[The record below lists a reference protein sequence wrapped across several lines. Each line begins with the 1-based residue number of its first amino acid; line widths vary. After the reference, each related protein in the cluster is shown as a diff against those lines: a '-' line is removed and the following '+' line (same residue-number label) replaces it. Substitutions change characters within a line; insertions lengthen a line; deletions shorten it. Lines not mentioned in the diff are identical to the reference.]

1 MQDIRGHHARRLS
14 MFAAGLSDEAID
26 QKRNIVFAVT
36 QRRQVE
42 RQNSQAV
49 VEILPELLG
58 LDQFGQ
64 IFVCGRNDSC
74 IDLDRLIASDAL
86 DFTFLEN
93 PQQLRLEGR
102 SRVGNLIEKN
112 RPAVR
117 LFEQPSLVD
126 HGSGKGPF
134 HMPEQFTLK
143 ECFR

>member
-1 MQDIRGHHARRLS
+1 MQDIRGHYACRLS

-64 IFVCGRNDSC
+64 I
-74 IDLDRLIASDAL
+74 LI
-86 DFTFLEN
+86 
-93 PQQLRLEGR
+93 
-102 SRVGNLIEKN
+102 V
-112 RPAVR
+112 
-117 LFEQPSLVD
+117 
-126 HGSGKGPF
+126 
-134 HMPEQFTLK
+134 
-143 ECFR
+143 